1 MLSVSVVCSFYSLK
15 FSLVVFAAHRG
26 HVLSGSHLS
35 QYCNPS
41 EAAGRLQFL
50 LLFSDDLPR
59 VQVTTA
65 AQPPRTGTGVL
76 ERNASD
82 SGGDGQWHARTLG
95 VPGFEHQLAFR
106 MATHG
111 ALGFTWKRLVSCR
124 HLAN

>member
-1 MLSVSVVCSFYSLK
+1 M
-15 FSLVVFAAHRG
+15 VFGAHCW
-26 HVLSGSHLS
+26 HVLSSSHLF
-35 QYCNPS
+35 QYCNLS

-65 AQPPRTGTGVL
+65 AQPPHTGTGVL
-76 ERNASD
+76 ERNASE
-82 SGGDGQWHARTLG
+82 SGGDGKWHARTLG
-95 VPGFEHQLAFR
+95 VPGFELQLAFR

-111 ALGFTWKRLVSCR
+111 ALGFTWKRLVSCH